1 MNSSATTINYQI
13 FRECL
18 NKEFATKPA
27 PEHLI
32 LALFNR
38 FRPFKIKPEGDG
50 IELGVEMDI
59 IDFLLAMDLLSRIPV
74 DNKIKMM
81 FELCDNDD
89 DGCMNPL

>member
-1 MNSSATTINYQI
+1 M
-13 FRECL
+13 
-18 NKEFATKPA
+18 KEFTVKPA

-32 LALFNR
+32 QALFNR

-74 DNKIKMM
+74 DNKIKSKQHKPFIIFVLFSDVRIMW
-81 FELCDNDD
+81 
-89 DGCMNPL
+89 

>member
-1 MNSSATTINYQI
+1 V
-13 FRECL
+13 
-18 NKEFATKPA
+18 KPA

-32 LALFNR
+32 QALFNR

-89 DGCMNPL
+89 DGCMNPLQILQMLQKVERLFTRESCRIDI

>member
-1 MNSSATTINYQI
+1 MNYNNFRDCING
-13 FRECL
+13 
-18 NKEFATKPA
+18 EFKVRPA

-38 FRPFKIKPEGDG
+38 FRPFKIKPDGEG

-74 DNKIKMM
+74 DNKIKSKNLTTSI
-81 FELCDNDD
+81 FILA
-89 DGCMNPL
+89 L